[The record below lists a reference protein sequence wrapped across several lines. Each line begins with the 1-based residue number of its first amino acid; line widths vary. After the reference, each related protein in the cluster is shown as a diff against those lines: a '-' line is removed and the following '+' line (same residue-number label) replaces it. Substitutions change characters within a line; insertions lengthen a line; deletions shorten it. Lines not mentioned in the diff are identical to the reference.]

1 MSTWSRAHGFSTAE
15 RARDGSQ
22 EGAAMNES
30 RRSKR
35 RLQGVPT
42 GEASDGV
49 GGKARPRQNRI
60 NQFELAYD
68 RIESLIVTCTLK
80 PGQVLALGDLQE
92 LTGLGRTP
100 VHQAVTRFAVD
111 TLIVVRPRHGLQI
124 APIDLARE
132 RILLALRA
140 DLERFVIRLAAERSG
155 ASHRNQMLH
164 LQRTLRER
172 RDVMNIDEFNL
183 LDRRLD
189 RLILAVAGEPF
200 LEHALR
206 PLHTL
211 SRRIGWIHHV
221 QLKQPSS
228 LQTSID
234 CHLAV
239 LEAVANRHIER
250 AIDASGKLVAFV
262 DSMFDVMEREIDPS
276 LLDCSIEPI
285 RTRSED

>member
-1 MSTWSRAHGFSTAE
+1 MRGEGTRLSQGKRNTRRLKAVAASDSGDAE
-15 RARDGSQ
+15 RAYANAQ
-22 EGAAMNES
+22 P
-30 RRSKR
+30 RRH
-35 RLQGVPT
+35 
-42 GEASDGV
+42 
-49 GGKARPRQNRI
+49 RI

-68 RIESLIVTCTLK
+68 RIESLIVTCALK
-80 PGQVLALGDLQE
+80 PGQVLALGDLQQ
-92 LTGLGRTP
+92 LTGLGPTP

-111 TLIVVRPRHGLQI
+111 TLILIRPRHGLQI

-132 RILLALRA
+132 RVLLALRA

-172 RDVMNIDEFNL
+172 RDVMDIDEFNL

-211 SRRIGWIHHV
+211 SRRIGWLYHA
-221 QLKQPSS
+221 QLKAPLS
-228 LQTSID
+228 LQTTID

-239 LEAVANRHIER
+239 LEAVANRHIEI
-250 AIDASGKLVAFV
+250 AIDASDKLVAFV
-262 DSMFDVMEREIDPS
+262 DGMFDVMEREIDPL

-285 RTRSED
+285 QTRGEP

>member
-1 MSTWSRAHGFSTAE
+1 L
-15 RARDGSQ
+15 SQ
-22 EGAAMNES
+22 
-30 RRSKR
+30 SKR
-35 RLQGVPT
+35 KTGRLKAVA
-42 GEASDGV
+42 ASDSGDV
-49 GGKARPRQNRI
+49 EGTHTKAQPRRHRI

-68 RIESLIVTCTLK
+68 RIESLIVTCALK
-80 PGQVLALGDLQE
+80 PGQVLALGDLQQ

-100 VHQAVTRFAVD
+100 VHQAVARFAVD
-111 TLIVVRPRHGLQI
+111 TLILIRPRHGLQI

-132 RILLALRA
+132 RVLLALRA
-140 DLERFVIRLAAERSG
+140 DLERFVIRLASERSG

-172 RDVMNIDEFNL
+172 RDVMDIDEFNL

-211 SRRIGWIHHV
+211 SRRIGWLYHA
-221 QLKQPSS
+221 QLKAPLS
-228 LQTSID
+228 LQTTIE

-239 LEAVANRHIER
+239 LEAVANRHIEM
-250 AIDASGKLVAFV
+250 AIGASDRLVAFV
-262 DSMFDVMEREIDPS
+262 DGMFDVMEREIDPL

-285 RTRSED
+285 TTRSEP

>member
-1 MSTWSRAHGFSTAE
+1 VGE
-15 RARDGSQ
+15 
-22 EGAAMNES
+22 N
-30 RRSKR
+30 KR
-35 RLQGVPT
+35 RTRGLKAVPVSNSGD
-42 GEASDGV
+42 GE
-49 GGKARPRQNRI
+49 GGYAQPRRNRI

-80 PGQVLALGDLQE
+80 PGQVLALGDLQQQI
-92 LTGLGRTP
+92 GLGRTP

-111 TLIVVRPRHGLQI
+111 TLILIRPRHGLQI

-172 RDVMNIDEFNL
+172 RDVMDIDEFNL

-206 PLHTL
+206 PLHTM
-211 SRRIGWIHHV
+211 SRRIGWLYHA
-221 QLKQPSS
+221 QLKAPSS
-228 LQTSID
+228 LQTTID

-239 LEAVANRHIER
+239 LEAVASRHIDR
-250 AIDASGKLVAFV
+250 AINASDRLVAFV
-262 DSMFDVMEREIDPS
+262 DSMFDLMEREIDPS

-285 RTRSED
+285 RARADR

>member
-1 MSTWSRAHGFSTAE
+1 VAG
-15 RARDGSQ
+15 G
-22 EGAAMNES
+22 
-30 RRSKR
+30 SKR
-35 RLQGVPT
+35 RTRKLKAVP
-42 GEASDGV
+42 ASDSGD
-49 GGKARPRQNRI
+49 GERGHAKPRRNRI

-68 RIESLIVTCTLK
+68 RIESLIVTCALK
-80 PGQVLALGDLQE
+80 PGQVLALGDLQQ

-111 TLIVVRPRHGLQI
+111 TLIVIRPRHGLQI

-172 RDVMNIDEFNL
+172 RDVMDIDEFNL

-189 RLILAVAGEPF
+189 RLILAVAAEPF

-206 PLHTL
+206 PLHTM
-211 SRRIGWIHHV
+211 SRRIGWLYHA
-221 QLKQPSS
+221 QLKAPSS
-228 LQTSID
+228 LQTTID

-250 AIDASGKLVAFV
+250 AIDASDRLVAFV

-285 RTRSED
+285 RTRRQR

>member
-1 MSTWSRAHGFSTAE
+1 MVSE
-15 RARDGSQ
+15 
-22 EGAAMNES
+22 
-30 RRSKR
+30 SKR
-35 RLQGVPT
+35 TRRKLKAVPARNSGD
-42 GEASDGV
+42 GE
-49 GGKARPRQNRI
+49 GGHAKAQPRRNRI

-68 RIESLIVTCTLK
+68 RIESLIVTCALK
-80 PGQVLALGDLQE
+80 PGQVLALADLQQ

-132 RILLALRA
+132 RVLLALRG
-140 DLERFVIRLAAERSG
+140 DLERFVVRLASERSG
-155 ASHRNQMLH
+155 PSHRNQMLH

-172 RDVMNIDEFNL
+172 RDVMDIDEFNL

-200 LEHALR
+200 LEHTLR

-211 SRRIGWIHHV
+211 LRRIGWLYHA
-221 QLKQPSS
+221 QLKAPSS
-228 LQTSID
+228 LQTTID

-239 LEAVANRHIER
+239 LEAVANRHIAR
-250 AIDASGKLVAFV
+250 AIDASDRLVAFV
-262 DSMFDVMEREIDPS
+262 DSMFDVMEREINPS

-285 RTRSED
+285 QMRSEDYGVSRS